1 VICLDRIEPRLIV
14 VHDIFLTIVDDCSSA
29 VWLYL
34 LTDKKEVFV
43 NLQNFITMVGQ
54 QFNKPVTTAQNS
66 HA

>member
-1 VICLDRIEPRLIV
+1 V